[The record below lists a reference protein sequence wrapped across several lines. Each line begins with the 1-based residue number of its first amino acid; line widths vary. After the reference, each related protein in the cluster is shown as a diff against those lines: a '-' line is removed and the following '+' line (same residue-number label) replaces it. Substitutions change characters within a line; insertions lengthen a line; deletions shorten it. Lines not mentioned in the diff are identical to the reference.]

1 MDKRR
6 KNCLFV
12 FLSLLIQQRFVNTSY
27 VPFVSLS
34 AGNTSMN
41 KTALIKLI
49 L

>member
-12 FLSLLIQQRFVNTSY
+12 FISLLVQQTLVNTSY

-41 KTALIKLI
+41 KTALIELI